1 MKIRDFAEEKGLTK
15 QAIYKAISRAGF
27 SARQI
32 TDRNG
37 NITSKGFSILRTL
50 FPDAEQEQQQETKS
64 GEGQQQTEQ
73 QAAELERLQER
84 IRELET
90 SCKQWEQRY
99 FDAVETAKQEGQQLR
114 VLLSQE
120 QQLRL
125 AAERKGLFRR
135 LFAGKKAEDET

>member
-84 IRELET
+84 IRELEA

-135 LFAGKKAEDET
+135 LFAGKKADEE

>member
-1 MKIRDFAEEKGLTK
+1 MKIKDFAVEKGLSK

-37 NITSKGFSILRTL
+37 NITNKGFTVLRSL
-50 FPDAEQEQQQETKS
+50 FPDADLDRQQESKPE
-64 GEGQQQTEQ
+64 EGQQQTEQ
-73 QAAELERLQER
+73 QAAEIERLQKRVE
-84 IRELET
+84 ELEA

-99 FDAVETAKQEGQQLR
+99 FDAVEAAKQEAQQMR
-114 VLLSQE
+114 VLISREQE
-120 QQLRL
+120 LRL

-135 LFAGKKAEDET
+135 LFAGRKAEEE

>member
-84 IRELET
+84 IRELEQ

-135 LFAGKKAEDET
+135 LFAGKKAEEE